1 MDLSGLAL
9 LLDRNPIQGATRLE
23 PLDLLG
29 GQGVFYL
36 EAVGAAVGMA
46 QLKLDRLS
54 RGQLR
59 KN

>member
-1 MDLSGLAL
+1 
-9 LLDRNPIQGATRLE
+9 LDRDPIQGATRLE
-23 PLDLLG
+23 PLDLLDS
-29 GQGVFYL
+29 QAMFYL

-54 RGQLR
+54 SGQLR